1 MGRLNYHELRA
12 DKCDIVN
19 TTVTDITAEQQ
30 HRFCDCMLKIAEKR
44 DKQAFEVIFDH
55 FAPLVRAFSLAREPG
70 AALMADELAQLV
82 MIKVWEKASTY
93 NASKASVSTWI
104 YTLSRNCRVDL
115 LRRNGRY
122 TSEIDPEYLWHETD
136 ATESDPFLEIQKKR
150 SERNISEAF
159 MRLPEDQRDVIV
171 KVYMEGKSHQES
183 AEELKLP
190 LGTIKSRI
198 RLALQKLKILVER

>member
-1 MGRLNYHELRA
+1 MT
-12 DKCDIVN
+12 I
-19 TTVTDITAEQQ
+19 EQQ
-30 HRFCDCMLKIAEKR
+30 HRFSQCITQIAKER
-44 DKQAFEVIFDH
+44 DKEAFEVIFDH

-70 AALMADELAQLV
+70 AALMADELAQIV
-82 MIKVWEKASTY
+82 MIKVWEKAGTY
-93 NASKASVSTWI
+93 NAGKASVSTWI
-104 YTLSRNCRVDL
+104 YTMSRNCRVDL

-136 ATESDPFLEIQKKR
+136 TAELDPFLEVQKKR
-150 SERNISEAF
+150 SEKNISEAF
-159 MRLPEDQRDVIV
+159 RHLPEDQRDVIV

>member
-1 MGRLNYHELRA
+1 
-12 DKCDIVN
+12 VN
-19 TTVTDITAEQQ
+19 TTVSDATTEQQ
-30 HRFCDCMLKIAEKR
+30 HRFCHCMQKIADSR
-44 DKQAFEVIFDH
+44 DKEAFEVIFDH

-70 AALMADELAQLV
+70 AALMADELAQMVL
-82 MIKVWEKASTY
+82 IKVWEKAITY

-104 YTLSRNCRVDL
+104 YTLARNCRVDL

-122 TSEIDPEYLWHETD
+122 TSEIDPEYLWHETGS
-136 ATESDPFLEIQKKR
+136 AESDPFLEIQKKR
-150 SERNISEAF
+150 SEKNISEAF
-159 MRLPEDQRDVIV
+159 MHLPQDQRDVIV

-190 LGTIKSRI
+190 LGTIKSRV